1 MKFYDNIPIYI
12 QIANDIKEKVISG
25 QLKEAEKLPSIREY
39 SVMYE
44 VTSLTVQ
51 RAMQQLEA
59 DGVIRTKKGVGCFV
73 MEESAGSLKVRMV
86 SAQIKEF
93 ITRMK
98 SMGVSD
104 DTILVLVKEA
114 LRNE

>member
-12 QIANDIKEKVISG
+12 QIANDIKEKVISK

-39 SVMYE
+39 SVLYE
-44 VTSLTVQ
+44 VTSLTMQ

-59 DGVIRTKKGVGCFV
+59 DGVIRTRKGVGCFV
-73 MEESAGSLKVRMV
+73 VEESAENLKSKMV

-104 DTILVLVKEA
+104 DTILALVKEA
-114 LRNE
+114 LSNE